1 MSYPIILLSL
11 DLTAAT
17 AGTVHRLCTA
27 PHDIVYE
34 SFTYSAVGD
43 LLKIEDL
50 ETSADLNSVGTTI
63 TLSGIDPAYR
73 TEIDQNG
80 FRNAPIELSIGY
92 VDDNTNVVPDG
103 TAVVIHTGT
112 CESPITDV
120 DHESGE
126 MTIGVSTNSIWGNLD
141 KVPDLARSS
150 YATHSSRHCYD
161 KDGNFVPD
169 ETFKYVASTSNEE
182 QWISD

>member
-11 DLTAAT
+11 DLTAAP
-17 AGTVHRLCTA
+17 AGTIHRLCTA
-27 PHDIVYE
+27 AHDIVYE
-34 SFTYSAVGD
+34 SHTYIAVGD
-43 LLKIEDL
+43 LLKIDDL

-73 TEIDQNG
+73 REIDSNG

-92 VDDNTNVVPDG
+92 VQDNTNIIPDG
-103 TAVVIHTGT
+103 STVVIHTGT

-120 DHESGE
+120 NHETGE
-126 MTIGVSTNSIWGNLD
+126 MTIGVSTTSIWGNLD
-141 KVPDLARSS
+141 KVPDLSRAS

-161 KDGNFVPD
+161 KDGNFSPD
-169 ETFKYVASTSNEE
+169 QAFKYVASAANEE